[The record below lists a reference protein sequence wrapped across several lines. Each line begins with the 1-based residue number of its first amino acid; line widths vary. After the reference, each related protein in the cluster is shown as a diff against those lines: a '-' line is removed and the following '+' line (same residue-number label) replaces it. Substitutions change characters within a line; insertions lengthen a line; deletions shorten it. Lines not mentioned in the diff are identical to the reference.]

1 MTEHTPCRKL
11 LNLEPESPLDKVDK
25 NRQLAPIGLVELRFG
40 RFVFELVEYLAKI
53 VVDWQES
60 KHQVVID
67 EAVFGSLGVAFR
79 KDYFLMGTAYQLL

>member
-1 MTEHTPCRKL
+1 M
-11 LNLEPESPLDKVDK
+11 
-25 NRQLAPIGLVELRFG
+25 
-40 RFVFELVEYLAKI
+40 FELVEYLAKI

-79 KDYFLMGTAYQLL
+79 KYYFLMGTAYQLL